1 MNLDL
6 VSIALFILERVAE
19 RADIT
24 TMPELADKLASAT
37 GTRADKKTLRAVL
50 LRRRNKVPLRIQVIG
65 SNREL
70 PSGNHAP
77 ILEQT
82 EGRGGLRQ
90 PE

>member
-1 MNLDL
+1 MNFDL

-50 LRRRNKVPLRIQVIG
+50 LR
-65 SNREL
+65 
-70 PSGNHAP
+70 
-77 ILEQT
+77 
-82 EGRGGLRQ
+82 EGIKFHCKSR
-90 PE
+90 

>member
-19 RADIT
+19 RADI

-50 LRRRNKVPLRIQVIG
+50 LRRRNKVPLQIQVIG

>member
-19 RADIT
+19 RADI

-50 LRRRNKVPLRIQVIG
+50 FC
-65 SNREL
+65 E
-70 PSGNHAP
+70 A
-77 ILEQT
+77 
-82 EGRGGLRQ
+82 
-90 PE
+90 

>member
-19 RADIT
+19 RADI

-50 LRRRNKVPLRIQVIG
+50 LR
-65 SNREL
+65 
-70 PSGNHAP
+70 
-77 ILEQT
+77 
-82 EGRGGLRQ
+82 EGIKFHCKSR
-90 PE
+90 

>member
-1 MNLDL
+1 
-6 VSIALFILERVAE
+6 
-19 RADIT
+19 
-24 TMPELADKLASAT
+24 
-37 GTRADKKTLRAVL
+37 
-50 LRRRNKVPLRIQVIG
+50 LRRRNKVPLQIQVIG

-70 PSGNHAP
+70 PSDNHAP

>member
-19 RADIT
+19 RADI